1 MPLFFGRRHSISGGT
16 QPEEDGIVRDR
27 ARRRTSLP
35 DFRSVRR
42 GSGLFQGLL
51 RRPSKVSASA
61 PPSPPPEKEEPP
73 LKRSNSAPKIPA
85 ITVPPGVVPSP
96 PPSPRE
102 GIIQAEVQREPKR
115 RAGEYHRVTSI
126 DTVLGRD
133 DIEHIFSGAPYFLLE
148 KGKYRQYYPIVIFP
162 LDDHDSTIQNLWDR
176 QLLPH
181 ATYTLC
187 TLHAHLPVPEGWVN
201 EGETSVQLTRWTKV
215 KAPKRATFDVGLFE
229 VPNMLTM
236 NGIEPGTVGF
246 SHFLEIPVGDAAVFN
261 PQAKTG
267 QQNGWLRLTN
277 LSAVEA
283 YELME
288 HHGEPYAQCKDGTNH
303 DRKQLLHNG
312 PSAWKRIGVRDI
324 ELQALVNRLQ
334 FLKELRN
341 DILHKEGNA
350 AGTILDVESAG
361 QLYTG
366 LFTKFLFP
374 PSRFMTVGVD
384 EPRGLKAQIKAIT
397 TVLATPGAWFDFC
410 YVDWRLHAGQ
420 LLWESAPHAD
430 GDFFDSSQSDRPWVF
445 PSLER
450 KWFLIQML
458 LSAELLLRLDASV
471 RVGFLRRSGGL
482 SISARDVQNFDQLRT
497 KKVDWDLVVAR
508 RFMDSFD
515 FSYGVIEAGE
525 VPRKKQQQQQ
535 QQQPGVRSTQQKAA
549 AKRRHLAFLESL
561 RHRPST
567 PTPPSTNQDNTESA
581 WKCNL
586 IPGRVDQ
593 QLVGLY
599 VFAEMIGWPQMDDLK
614 KRLRFNLGEGE
625 LSQQTL
631 DAFCRPV
638 HNAPPEDVAATLK
651 PSDMYTRTRSY
662 RPLLLQTPGNESPGS
677 STVGGVREHPR
688 RNGQAGPASEPARRI
703 RLQRPQLVEQGVRD
717 RTRAGPL
724 PATKHCLAWMGCA
737 ILPLHTNTGDRL
749 DDTWL
754 EVDTLEPPAM
764 QGTARIKAGQRLSI
778 DSSPFGMG
786 GLTSGTFSLP
796 KDPPLEQAARVQID
810 FDDLTLTDLP
820 SALQST
826 SEHRASSKRATMS
839 FSLATES
846 EDSHQFSEPS
856 IVQFP
861 LKYNVRFVSSH
872 ECRTPAG
879 FISYQS
885 EQGQQPQLRH
895 HRRLPGH
902 PLHRSFSYRTV
913 GLDGLPGPHAPGTSF
928 AQSIG
933 LSHEEVVVVDARGSR
948 EKETFARAWCAA
960 VGYHAIVGRVGR
972 TCVACCVR
980 EARAFECIRRDMV
993 QSYRNPSSR
1002 LRGLRLMLQPI

>member
-1 MPLFFGRRHSISGGT
+1 MPLFFGRRHSVSAGA
-16 QPEEDGIVRDR
+16 QPEQDGVVKER
-27 ARRRTSLP
+27 ARRRSSLP

-73 LKRSNSAPKIPA
+73 LKRSNSAPRIPT
-85 ITVPPGVVPSP
+85 ITAPPGQVPSP

-102 GIIQAEVQREPKR
+102 GVIQPEIQPAPKR
-115 RAGEYHRVTSI
+115 REAEYHRVTSL

-148 KGKYRQYYPIVIFP
+148 KGKYRQFYPIVIFP

-201 EGETSVQLTRWTKV
+201 EGETAVQLTRWTKV

-246 SHFLEIPVGDAAVFN
+246 SHFLEIPVGDAVTFN
-261 PQAKTG
+261 PQAKAG
-267 QQNGWLRLTN
+267 QHNGWLRLTN

-303 DRKQLLHNG
+303 DRKQLLSNG

-324 ELQALVNRLQ
+324 GLQALVTRLQ

-341 DILHKEGNA
+341 DTLHGEGNTP
-350 AGTILDVESAG
+350 GTILDVESAG

-471 RVGFLRRSGGL
+471 RVGFLRRSSGL
-482 SISARDVQNFDQLRT
+482 TISARDVQNFDQLRT
-497 KKVDWDLVVAR
+497 KQVDWDLVAAR

-525 VPRKKQQQQQ
+525 SPREHLSRQQSAMR
-535 QQQPGVRSTQQKAA
+535 PAQQKAA
-549 AKRRHLAFLESL
+549 AKHRHLAFLESL

-567 PTPPSTNQDNTESA
+567 PPPPPSANQDNTESA

-593 QLVGLY
+593 QLAGLY

-614 KRLRFNLGEGE
+614 KRLRFSLGEGE

-638 HNAPPEDVAATLK
+638 HNKPPEDVASTLK

-662 RPLLLQTPGNESPGS
+662 RPLLLQTPGNEGPGS
-677 STVGGVREHPR
+677 SAIGGWVKHPR
-688 RNGQAGPASEPARRI
+688 RDDQAGPAGEPARRI
-703 RLQRPQLVEQGVRD
+703 RLQEPQLVEQGVR
-717 RTRAGPL
+717 
-724 PATKHCLAWMGCA
+724 TKHCLGWMGCT
-737 ILPLHTNTGDRL
+737 ILPLNTNTGDRL

-796 KDPPLEQAARVQID
+796 KDPPLEQATRVEVG
-810 FDDLTLTDLP
+810 FDDLTFTDLP
-820 SALQST
+820 SALQSN
-826 SEHRASSKRATMS
+826 EHRASAKRATMS

-846 EDSHQFSEPS
+846 NAEPS
-856 IVQFP
+856 IVHLP

-885 EQGQQPQLRH
+885 EQGQQGQQLRN
-895 HRRLPGH
+895 HRRLRGH

-933 LSHEEVVVVDARGSR
+933 LSHEEVVVVDARGDR

-980 EARAFECIRRDMV
+980 EARALIRDLV
-993 QSYRNPSSR
+993 SYLR
-1002 LRGLRLMLQPI
+1002 LRSENPG

>member
-1 MPLFFGRRHSISGGT
+1 M
-16 QPEEDGIVRDR
+16 
-27 ARRRTSLP
+27 
-35 DFRSVRR
+35 
-42 GSGLFQGLL
+42 
-51 RRPSKVSASA
+51 
-61 PPSPPPEKEEPP
+61 
-73 LKRSNSAPKIPA
+73 
-85 ITVPPGVVPSP
+85 
-96 PPSPRE
+96 
-102 GIIQAEVQREPKR
+102 
-115 RAGEYHRVTSI
+115 TSI

-181 ATYTLC
+181 ATFTLC

-201 EGETSVQLTRWTKV
+201 EGESSVQLKRWTKV

-229 VPNMLTM
+229 TPNMLTM
-236 NGIEPGTVGF
+236 NGMEPGTVGF
-246 SHFLEIPVGDAAVFN
+246 SHFLEIPVGDAETFN
-261 PQAKTG
+261 PQTKTS
-267 QQNGWLRLTN
+267 QPNGWLRLTN

-303 DRKQLLHNG
+303 DRKQLLNNG

-324 ELQALVNRLQ
+324 ELQALVTRLQ

-341 DILHKEGNA
+341 DILHKEGSA
-350 AGTILDVESAG
+350 MGTILDVESAG

-420 LLWESAPHAD
+420 LLWEAAPHAD

-471 RVGFLRRSGGL
+471 RVGFLRRSSGL
-482 SISARDVQNFDQLRT
+482 TISARDVQNFDQLRT
-497 KKVDWDLVVAR
+497 RKVDWDLVATR

-525 VPRKKQQQQQ
+525 SPHQHLQRQQLSAMR
-535 QQQPGVRSTQQKAA
+535 PMPQKAA
-549 AKRRHLAFLESL
+549 AKHRHLAFLESL

-567 PTPPSTNQDNTESA
+567 PPPPSSARQDNTESA

-593 QLVGLY
+593 QLTGLY

-614 KRLRFNLGEGE
+614 KRLRFSLGDGE

-638 HNAPPEDVAATLK
+638 HNDPPADVASTLK
-651 PSDMYTRTRSY
+651 PSDMYMRTRSY
-662 RPLLLQTPGNESPGS
+662 RPLLLQSPGHEGPGS
-677 STVGGVREHPR
+677 SAIGGWVSRTWLSGFVLPGDMISHVLLGTVLENTPD
-688 RNGQAGPASEPARRI
+688 AMAK
-703 RLQRPQLVEQGVRD
+703 L
-717 RTRAGPL
+717 GPL
-724 PATKHCLAWMGCA
+724 ANLHGGFAYKSRSWWSKECVVGRVLAPLPGTKHCLAWMGCT
-737 ILPLHTNTGDRL
+737 ILPLNTNSGDRL

-754 EVDTLEPPAM
+754 EVDTLEPPAL

-796 KDPPLEQAARVQID
+796 KDPPLEQAARVEVD
-810 FDDLTLTDLP
+810 FDDLTFTDLP
-820 SALQST
+820 SALQSN
-826 SEHRASSKRATMS
+826 EHRASAKRATMS
-839 FSLATES
+839 FSLET
-846 EDSHQFSEPS
+846 DSRLSSEPK
-856 IVQFP
+856 IVHLP
-861 LKYNVRFVSSH
+861 LKYNVRFISSH

-879 FISYQS
+879 YISYQS
-885 EQGQQPQLRH
+885 EQGKPGQPGQSLRH

-913 GLDGLPGPHAPGTSF
+913 SLDGLPGPHAPGTSF

-933 LSHEEVVVVDARGSR
+933 LSHEEVAVVDARGGC

-960 VGYHAIVGRVGR
+960 VGYHAIVGRTGR

-980 EARAFECIRRDMV
+980 EARALCVKVVIRV
-993 QSYRNPSSR
+993 GEWGSRNSS
-1002 LRGLRLMLQPI
+1002 IAEY